1 MAIALPYAF
10 DTLKPWRAIMK
21 GVLGLALFLIAGI
34 AYSLA
39 FGSLAVAIQL
49 SLCIALVLA
58 FGIIVLRNAEG
69 SVGTIGRRDVVVEPP
84 ALYFFRFAGPSGI
97 FPLDRFTAVRVEQ
110 VSGSF
115 RGAVPLG
122 SRSRV
127 YLAGVEGT
135 PRVLVA
141 RVFRGG
147 DVGTRVGL
155 DFASALHLPYG
166 EERKPY

>member
-21 GVLGLALFLIAGI
+21 GALGLALLLIAGI

-39 FGSLAVAIQL
+39 FGPLAAAIQM
-49 SLCIALVLA
+49 SLCLALVLA
-58 FGIIVLRNAEG
+58 FGVIVLRNAEG
-69 SVGTIGRRDVVVEPP
+69 SVGTIGRRDLVVERP
-84 ALYFFRFAGPSGI
+84 AWYFLRFAGPSGI

-115 RGAVPLG
+115 RGTVPVG
-122 SRSRV
+122 SHSRV
-127 YLAGVEGT
+127 YLAGGEGT
-135 PRVLVA
+135 SRVLVA

-147 DVGTRVGL
+147 DAGTRVGL
-155 DFASALHLPYG
+155 DLASALHLPCG